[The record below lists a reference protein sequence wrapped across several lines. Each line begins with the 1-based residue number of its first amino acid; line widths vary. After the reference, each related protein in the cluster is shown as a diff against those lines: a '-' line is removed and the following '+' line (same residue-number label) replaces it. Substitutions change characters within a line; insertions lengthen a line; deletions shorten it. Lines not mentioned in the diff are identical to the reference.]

1 MNLQINTFHG
11 TLPSNFSKDN
21 GIGTLNLYGNKLE
34 GHFPKSLS
42 RCKNLEYVNLGNN
55 KIEDNFPDWLQ
66 TLQYLE
72 VLVLRD
78 NKLHGPIKN
87 LKIKHLF
94 PRLIIF
100 DISGNNFSGFLPKAY
115 LKNYET
121 MKDVTQVVG
130 DNSLQYLPESYR
142 IYRTKYSN
150 SVTVATKG
158 TKMTLVKIPKKFVSI
173 DMSRNK
179 FEGRIPN
186 AIGELHALK
195 GHNLSHNKL
204 TGHIPQSI
212 GKLTWN
218 LWIFHQIC

>member
-1 MNLQINTFHG
+1 LGYNNLTGIIPQCLSDSPSLRVLNLQINTFHG

-42 RCKNLEYVNLGNN
+42 RCKNLEYLNLGNN

-78 NKLHGPIKN
+78 NKLHGPITN

-115 LKNYET
+115 LKNYEA
-121 MKDVTQVVG
+121 MKDVTQVVC
-130 DNSLQYLPESYR
+130 
-142 IYRTKYSN
+142 
-150 SVTVATKG
+150 
-158 TKMTLVKIPKKFVSI
+158 I
-173 DMSRNK
+173 D
-179 FEGRIPN
+179 FE
-186 AIGELHALK
+186 
-195 GHNLSHNKL
+195 
-204 TGHIPQSI
+204 T
-212 GKLTWN
+212 
-218 LWIFHQIC
+218 